1 MVEGA
6 GPGAQQVFM
15 CIPRFT
21 VSLNSSCF
29 FYKTE
34 LVVNSTKLT
43 GLLRQLRESPCL
55 SGSRWDW
62 MLMGLTAAGC

>member
-6 GPGAQQVFM
+6 GPGAQQVFTR
-15 CIPRFT
+15 IPRFT

-34 LVVNSTKLT
+34 LVVIALNSQ
-43 GLLRQLRESPCL
+43 GCFGNYARAPACRA
-55 SGSRWDW
+55 
-62 MLMGLTAAGC
+62 AAGTGC